1 MFSGIWTGNKTR
13 KIKGRC
19 MGDDYYEITLDR
31 RLGLLEVRSTSTFV
45 SLFKIRVHYC
55 SSFGGIVHCTTT

>member
-1 MFSGIWTGNKTR
+1 
-13 KIKGRC
+13 